1 VPFSLPLLGPIRHYA
16 SVSGEGGASSDGSFD
31 CGSWKRLIR
40 ANEFEQAAAMVAVA
54 LREGGSTGVRDLRD
68 CYLGV
73 SGSYGEFLLVDI
85 GEDVA
90 DPVAFEAFLW
100 EVFRDPS
107 RPYGHRGT
115 VLQHLA
121 DRRVPGV
128 EQLLAEDLRARSEER
143 RLAALHLLALQGTPD
158 STNAVLGRMRT
169 ILKHPSRSSRGD
181 RRLQYEMLYGVIHV
195 FRCADTAQLAT
206 ASRLLRDGTTNLA
219 GDERMW
225 LREFWPACLDHDP
238 DDVVPEPDVDRVMAW
253 TRGELHIDWVD
264 WIYIPMELCPDV
276 SGDWGVDP
284 PCVVRA

>member
-40 ANEFEQAAAMVAVA
+40 ANEFERAAAMVAVA

-128 EQLLAEDLRARSEER
+128 EPLLVEDLRARSEER
-143 RLAALHLLALQGTPD
+143 RLAALHVLALQGTPD

-169 ILKHPSRSSRGD
+169 ILKHPARSSRGD
-181 RRLQYEMLYGVIHV
+181 RRLQCEMLYGVIHV
-195 FRCADTAQLAT
+195 FRCADRAQLA
-206 ASRLLRDGTTNLA
+206 AAALLLRDGTTNLA

-225 LREFWPACLDHDP
+225 LREFWPGCLDHDRG
-238 DDVVPEPDVDRVMAW
+238 DVVPEPDVDRVMSW
-253 TRGELHIDWVD
+253 TRGELHINWVD
-264 WIYIPMELCPDV
+264 WVYIPRELCPDL